1 MVVVGVIL
9 WWYLRL
15 LLNVVIWLFE
25 MLVMVLLIVNFVIVL
40 EIVVFLGIEIE
51 IVFVLDIVVLD
62 GGVIDWYVVGFF
74 VRVEVC
80 VVLLM
85 EVIVWVELV
94 LGRVFV
100 FILFLG
106 VIIFVGGVVCIEFV
120 EL

>member
-1 MVVVGVIL
+1 MVGVIL
-9 WWYLRL
+9 LWWIRL

-94 LGRVFV
+94 LGRDVV

-106 VIIFVGGVVCIEFV
+106 VIIFVDGVVCIEFV